1 MILIELELDNEQIE
15 KDHIIKPYIVN
26 EIIEKTFKSENCFV
40 HEQHGNTSFWTRNMN
55 DDKDLESLWL
65 VQSAFKKERWFAYY
79 VKKWN
84 LIIMDDSTKKV
95 THQEDII
102 SKWIPIRPDK
112 P

>member
-1 MILIELELDNEQIE
+1 MIFIELELNNEQIE
-15 KDHIIKPYIVN
+15 KDHIIKPNIVN

-40 HEQHGNTSFWTRNMN
+40 FRQMGNVSFWTRNMN

-65 VQSAFKKERWFAYY
+65 VQSAFRQERWFKYY

-84 LIIMDDSTKKV
+84 LIIMDDSNTKV

-102 SKWIPIRPDK
+102 SEWIPIRPDK